1 MKVIKQY
8 RMRVLKAQSF
18 ARGFLRVKNAQ
29 IRVLEL
35 LWIQHETIWWDRKVN
50 AAHKGKPKGGATAAA
65 AGPKKK
71 NAKNGKEKP
80 LGLTFQVPE

>member
-1 MKVIKQY
+1 M
-8 RMRVLKAQSF
+8 
-18 ARGFLRVKNAQ
+18 
-29 IRVLEL
+29 
-35 LWIQHETIWWDRKVN
+35 N